1 MNRYS
6 KILDKMPREFVL
18 LQGTGCRW
26 RRCEFCDY
34 HSDVS
39 DDPFEVNRA
48 VLEQVTG
55 EYGVLD
61 VINSGSAFELDDRT
75 IEMLRRVIVEK
86 KIHTLWCEMHWM
98 YRNRLEEFRLKI
110 TDNRLQITDLTP
122 SPAGL
127 PLKQGENTSNDTK
140 FVLNLSAGLP
150 LKQGENTSNDVK
162 FVSNPSAGFSLKQGE
177 NMMLDYRLQ
186 STDKGLQMS
195 DTACRVPTIK
205 FRCGI
210 ETFDPELRKRWN
222 KGVPESVTAEE
233 VARYFQGVCLLCCT
247 EGETRERIVRD
258 IELARKHFEYFSVN
272 VFCNNTTG
280 IKRDQALVDW
290 FLREVY
296 PTIKDDPRIEVLID
310 NTDLGVG

>member
-1 MNRYS
+1 
-6 KILDKMPREFVL
+6 MPREFVL

-39 DDPFEVNRA
+39 DNPFEVNRR
-48 VLEQVTG
+48 VLELVTG

-75 IEMLRRVIVEK
+75 IELLQRIIVEK

-98 YRNRLEEFRLKI
+98 YRNRLEQFAQRIL
-110 TDNRLQITDLTP
+110 D
-122 SPAGL
+122 G
-127 PLKQGENTSNDTK
+127 
-140 FVLNLSAGLP
+140 
-150 LKQGENTSNDVK
+150 
-162 FVSNPSAGFSLKQGE
+162 VSNSQLS
-177 NMMLDYRLQ
+177 
-186 STDKGLQMS
+186 
-195 DTACRVPTIK
+195 IK

-210 ETFDPELRKRWN
+210 ETFDGALRKRWN
-222 KGVPESVTAEE
+222 KGVPEGVTAEE

-272 VFCNNTTG
+272 VFCNNTTS

-290 FLREVY
+290 FVSEVY

>member
-1 MNRYS
+1 MERYS
-6 KILDKMPREFVL
+6 IIRDKMPREFVL

-39 DDPFEVNRA
+39 DDPFEVNRQ

-110 TDNRLQITDLTP
+110 TDDRLQITDLTP

-140 FVLNLSAGLP
+140 FVSNL
-150 LKQGENTSNDVK
+150 
-162 FVSNPSAGFSLKQGE
+162 SAGFSLKQGE

-186 STDKGLQMS
+186 STDNGLQMS

-272 VFCNNTTG
+272 VFCNNTTK
-280 IKRDQALVDW
+280 IKRDPELVEW
-290 FLREVY
+290 FVREVY

>member
-1 MNRYS
+1 MERYS
-6 KILDKMPREFVL
+6 IIRDKMPREFVL

-39 DDPFEVNRA
+39 DDPFEVNRQ

-61 VINSGSAFELDDRT
+61 VINSGSAMELDDRT
-75 IEMLRRVIVEK
+75 IELLRRIIVEK
-86 KIHTLWCEMHWM
+86 NIHTLWCEMHWM
-98 YRNRLEEFRLKI
+98 YRNRLEEFREQI
-110 TDNRLQITDLTP
+110 THFARDFYSARHNEQALSALASRKNIQITDCSECEMDSFLTP
-122 SPAGL
+122 HSSFL
-127 PLKQGENTSNDTK
+127 
-140 FVLNLSAGLP
+140 
-150 LKQGENTSNDVK
+150 
-162 FVSNPSAGFSLKQGE
+162 
-177 NMMLDYRLQ
+177 
-186 STDKGLQMS
+186 
-195 DTACRVPTIK
+195 TIK

-210 ETFDPELRKRWN
+210 ETFDGELRKRWN
-222 KGVPESVTAEE
+222 KGVPEGVPAEE

-258 IELARKHFEYFSVN
+258 IELAREHFEYFSVN
-272 VFCNNTTG
+272 VFCNNTTK

-290 FLREVY
+290 FVSEVY

>member
-1 MNRYS
+1 MERYS
-6 KILDKMPREFVL
+6 IIRDKMPREFVL

-39 DDPFEVNRA
+39 DDPFEVNRQ

-75 IEMLRRVIVEK
+75 IEMLQRIIVEK
-86 KIHTLWCEMHWM
+86 NIHTLWCEMHWM
-98 YRNRLEEFRLKI
+98 YRNRLEQFAQRIL
-110 TDNRLQITDLTP
+110 D
-122 SPAGL
+122 G
-127 PLKQGENTSNDTK
+127 
-140 FVLNLSAGLP
+140 
-150 LKQGENTSNDVK
+150 
-162 FVSNPSAGFSLKQGE
+162 VSNSQLS
-177 NMMLDYRLQ
+177 
-186 STDKGLQMS
+186 
-195 DTACRVPTIK
+195 IK

-210 ETFDPELRKRWN
+210 ETFDEELRKRWN
-222 KGVPESVTAEE
+222 KGVPEAVTAED

-247 EGETRERIVRD
+247 EGETRKRIVRD

-272 VFCNNTTG
+272 VFCNNTTK

-290 FLREVY
+290 FVSEVY